1 MRQYGRGKV
10 LALYAD
16 YDTCRIMPNGQ
27 TARNLAQKNH
37 PIGIKNVFS
46 LLNWRSLL
54 RNCPRSISNTVGL

>member
-16 YDTCRIMPNGQ
+16 YDTCRIMPNAQ

-37 PIGIKNVFS
+37 PIGIRTYFH
-46 LLNWRSLL
+46 
-54 RNCPRSISNTVGL
+54 C